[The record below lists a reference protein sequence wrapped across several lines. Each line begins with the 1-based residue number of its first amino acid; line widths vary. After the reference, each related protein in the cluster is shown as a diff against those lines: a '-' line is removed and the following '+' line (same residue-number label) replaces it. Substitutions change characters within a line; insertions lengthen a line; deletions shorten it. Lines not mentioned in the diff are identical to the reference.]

1 MAFKREK
8 SAGYLANQMAR
19 LFAQALRE
27 AIGPLGIEPGQFPT
41 LLALW
46 EEDGLTQKQLV
57 ERTDVE
63 QATMANTLGRMERSG
78 LIRRSRHPTDARAQ
92 IVHLTTKASGL
103 MDEAISGAL
112 SVNERALARLSAAE
126 RKTFLALMQ
135 RVIDTLHEPSPQA
148 AQTVR

>member
-1 MAFKREK
+1 MAFKRER

-46 EEDGLTQKQLV
+46 EEDGQTQKQLV

-78 LIRRSRHPTDARAQ
+78 LIQRSRHPSDARAQ
-92 IVHLTTKASGL
+92 IVHLTSKAAGL
-103 MDEAISGAL
+103 MDQATSGAMA
-112 SVNERALARLSAAE
+112 VNERALASLSPSE
-126 RKTFLALMQ
+126 RKTFLDLMQ
-135 RVIDTLHEPSPQA
+135 RVIDTLHTSSS
-148 AQTVR
+148 